1 MLAIKDEVTFMAHG
15 LEYKLSKNSL
25 GFLNNKHKFRIILV
39 WFVTWKPFDHLI
51 LLLIIL
57 NSMCLGFKDYLDPQN
72 KTEWNQWID
81 SFEPYFT
88 VAFCIE
94 CVMKILAYGFII
106 GKKAYLKEAWNW
118 LDFIVVIVS
127 LLEQYIPNASGLRT
141 FRLFRPLRS
150 LNNVKSM

>member
-57 NSMCLGFKDYLDPQN
+57 NSMCLGFKDYLDP
-72 KTEWNQWID
+72 
-81 SFEPYFT
+81 
-88 VAFCIE
+88 
-94 CVMKILAYGFII
+94 
-106 GKKAYLKEAWNW
+106 
-118 LDFIVVIVS
+118 
-127 LLEQYIPNASGLRT
+127 
-141 FRLFRPLRS
+141 
-150 LNNVKSM
+150 